1 MSLGTNITKYREMAN
16 IKKIDLAKIVGVN
29 RAYITQIENDEK
41 KPSTEVLQ
49 KIAKAINTT
58 TSVLLEETKE
68 PADSNR
74 DSIMNKVNELAKTDP
89 DLLVEMCRAKD
100 LPPEARK
107 RLREIASYEIDR
119 FLWEQQHKKKNNNK

>member
-1 MSLGTNITKYREMAN
+1 MSLGTNVTKYRESAN
-16 IKKIDLAKIVGVN
+16 IKKIDLAKIIGVN

-49 KIAKAINTT
+49 KIAKALNTT
-58 TSVLLEETKE
+58 TSVLLEETDE
-68 PADSNR
+68 LTDNNPNA
-74 DSIMNKVNELAKTDP
+74 IMNKVNELAKTDP

-119 FLWEQQHKKKNNNK
+119 FLWEQQHGKKNK